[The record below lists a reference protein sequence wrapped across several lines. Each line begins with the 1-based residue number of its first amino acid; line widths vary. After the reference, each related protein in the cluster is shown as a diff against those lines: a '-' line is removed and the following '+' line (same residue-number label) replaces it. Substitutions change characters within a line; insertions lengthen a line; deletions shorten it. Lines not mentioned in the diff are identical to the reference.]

1 MAVHP
6 FEKQQAILAEAFASC
21 VGEWSQPTPEQQSVA
36 LKAPSVPAS
45 VPQQSL
51 STALPVPTM
60 PLPFSPKIHLDLF
73 DSATKVPFISLHDET
88 APQELQLFVPE
99 RMAYK
104 LDLRLPAPTPSAQG
118 MPPALSSKEISST
131 PAVHLAATR
140 VESPAVAAAQWPN
153 LPTLGDLQTI
163 SCSELF
169 DVDLACL
176 PLEDGEGVFFALT
189 LIPCEE
195 LPLPKLKQHY
205 LFLVDRS
212 NSIQEERLAM
222 TKHAIY
228 SALEQLPKEDTFQI
242 FAFDSKID
250 KCPPAPLTP
259 QPTSLAQAKRFL
271 DQLELGSFFSQ
282 ADLSSPLMLS
292 IPSRVAEN
300 ELYTAILFTDGDAL
314 KKRDHGLSLFHE
326 WMGRNEG
333 RVSLYVVA
341 KEGDAALPTLD
352 AASVLSRGK
361 LISYSGKWSL
371 KRKLLKLI
379 KGIQAPVAKGV
390 VCSAISSVPNAS
402 VTLFSDPES
411 TPPLYQGQ
419 PYVIFGTASSLDDF
433 VLFVQGRFQDHWL
446 NVKKRIS
453 FLSAKKANS
462 SLRTEWALQ
471 QAYNYYASYLQQ
483 GNPAH
488 LAEARALLQPHH
500 VPVAF
505 E

>member
-1 MAVHP
+1 MTVHP
-6 FEKQQAILAEAFASC
+6 FEKQQAILAEAFANC
-21 VGEWSQPTPEQQSVA
+21 AGEWSQPTPEQQSVA
-36 LKAPSVPAS
+36 LRMPMVPAS
-45 VPQQSL
+45 APQQL
-51 STALPVPTM
+51 ISTSRPVPAM
-60 PLPFSPKIHLDLF
+60 ALPFSPKIHLDLF
-73 DSATKVPFISLHDET
+73 DSATQIPFASLHEET
-88 APQELQLFVPE
+88 ALQELQLFTPE
-99 RMAYK
+99 RTAYQ
-104 LDLRLPAPTPSAQG
+104 LDLRLPAPQPTAQG
-118 MPPALSSKEISST
+118 AAPIPTHKEVLPSPVLRFVAARADT
-131 PAVHLAATR
+131 PAVA
-140 VESPAVAAAQWPN
+140 SAQWPN

-205 LFLVDRS
+205 LFLIDRS
-212 NSIQEERLAM
+212 NSIQEERLTM

-259 QPTSLAQAKRFL
+259 QPSALAQAKRFL

-292 IPSRVAEN
+292 IPNRVAEN

-314 KKRDHGLSLFHE
+314 KKRDFGLSLFHD
-326 WMGRNEG
+326 WMARNEG

-341 KEGDAALPTLD
+341 KEGDAALATLD
-352 AASVLSRGK
+352 AASVLNRGK
-361 LISYSGKWSL
+361 LVSYSGKWSL

-379 KGIQAPVAKGV
+379 KGIQAPVAKEV
-390 VCSAISSVPNAS
+390 VCSAIASVPNAS
-402 VTLFSDPES
+402 VTLFSEPES
-411 TPPLYQGQ
+411 APPIYQGQ

-471 QAYNYYASYLQQ
+471 QAYNRYASYLQQ

-488 LAEARALLQPHH
+488 LAEARVLLQPHH